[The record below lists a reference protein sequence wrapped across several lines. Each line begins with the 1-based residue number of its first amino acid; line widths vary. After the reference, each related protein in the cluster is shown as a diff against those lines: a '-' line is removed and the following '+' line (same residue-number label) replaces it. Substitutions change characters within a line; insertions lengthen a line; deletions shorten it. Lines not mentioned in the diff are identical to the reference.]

1 MPSYYYMCP
10 HATVRG
16 GMPNQLSICLL
27 NRRKCRQNKHF
38 FARARSWHRDRSAGR
53 QLGDVLVEFV
63 DVALEA
69 VGRFLR
75 AVKGRE
81 PHVSAYRARGR
92 DLVHTLKHF

>member
-1 MPSYYYMCP
+1 MTSQ
-10 HATVRG
+10 T
-16 GMPNQLSICLL
+16 
-27 NRRKCRQNKHF
+27 RKCRQNKHF
-38 FARARSWHRDRSAGR
+38 LQEREVGIRDRSAGG

>member
-1 MPSYYYMCP
+1 MSPEQ
-10 HATVRG
+10 A
-16 GMPNQLSICLL
+16 
-27 NRRKCRQNKHF
+27 F
-38 FARARSWHRDRSAGR
+38 FARARSWHRDRSAGG

>member
-1 MPSYYYMCP
+1 ML
-10 HATVRG
+10 
-16 GMPNQLSICLL
+16 LSEGECLI
-27 NRRKCRQNKHF
+27 NSRYAFSTEEKSQNKHF
-38 FARARSWHRDRSAGR
+38 LQEREVARARSWHRDRSAGG